1 MVGQI
6 MSGFTSVN
14 WGSVGLNIITGIAT
28 GIAGAAG
35 RLVTAAVNA
44 ATNALHWVKR
54 RLGIHSPSRVFRD
67 QVGEMIGEGMAV
79 GIDESA
85 SKVKKAAGRLTGILP
100 SQDASYSVGVANA
113 SRGVNAAAYG
123 GSNRGSVTNI
133 TQTFNYPAIAPTSI
147 STQQKLQTAAMP
159 QW

>member
-1 MVGQI
+1 MIGQI

-14 WGSVGLNIITGIAT
+14 WGSVGMNIITGIAT

-44 ATNALHWVKR
+44 ADNALNWVKR
-54 RLGIHSPSRVFRD
+54 KLGIHSPSRVFRD

-85 SKVKKAAGRLTGILP
+85 SKVRKAAGRLTGILP

-113 SRGVNAAAYG
+113 SRGVNAVAYG
-123 GSNRGSVTNI
+123 NGGSVTNI

>member
-1 MVGQI
+1 
-6 MSGFTSVN
+6 VN
-14 WGSVGLNIITGIAT
+14 WGKVGLNIITGIAS

-35 RLVTAAVNA
+35 RLVNAAVNA
-44 ATNALHWVKR
+44 AKNALDWVKR
-54 RLGIHSPSRVFRD
+54 KLGIHSPSRVFRD

-85 SKVKKAAGRLTGILP
+85 SKVQKAAGRLTGILP
-100 SQDASYSVGVANA
+100 SQDGSYSLGVT
-113 SRGVNAAAYG
+113 G
-123 GSNRGSVTNI
+123 GSHTAANGFGMASGSVTNI